1 MLRLELSTEAGV
13 TAPCWG
19 FGVLGMGGCELG
31 LTRDAPMAA
40 NQQPGT
46 AVPGRC
52 AAGE

>member
-1 MLRLELSTEAGV
+1 MPRLELRTGAGV

-31 LTRDAPMAA
+31 LRRDAPMAA
-40 NQQPGT
+40 NQQPGM
-46 AVPGRC
+46 AAPGRY